1 MTDEVDRLMA
11 GIAERK
17 VRDLARAITFVEN
30 AGPDGLELLRRLAQH
45 ARSDADRPRSH
56 VVGIT
61 GSPGVGKSTM
71 TAALI
76 TAFRARGQSVAV
88 VAVDPSSPFSGGALL
103 GDRIR
108 MQSHSS
114 DENVFIRSMAS
125 RGHLGG
131 LAAAAGHVL
140 RVLDAAGFDVVVVET
155 VGVGQSEVEV
165 AAAADTTIVMLAPGM
180 GDGIQAAK
188 AGILEIGDL
197 FVVNKADREGAQTT
211 ARDLRQMISLA
222 TSQQTAIS
230 QQNATSEADDVVE
243 AWTPPVLTAIAST
256 DTGIDDIVAAIADHR
271 AWAVDHG
278 ELERRRMARAR
289 EEVIATAVGMVRS
302 RIEAASSM
310 SAFED
315 SVSAVAHGEVDVHG
329 AAEALV
335 HEMGSGAGS

>member
-17 VRDLARAITFVEN
+17 VRDLARAITVVEN
-30 AGPDGLELLRRLAQH
+30 GGPDGLELLRRLAEQ
-45 ARSDADRPRSH
+45 ARSGADRPRSH

-140 RVLDAAGFDVVVVET
+140 RVLDAAGFDIVVMET

-197 FVVNKADREGAQTT
+197 FVVNKADRQGAQTT
-211 ARDLRQMISLA
+211 ARELRQMISLEST
-222 TSQQTAIS
+222 TSWLRSLIIVRGRSITVNSIAG
-230 QQNATSEADDVVE
+230 AL
-243 AWTPPVLTAIAST
+243 PVLARRSLRPLWEWCARVSKQLPRWQPSRIRSARLP
-256 DTGIDDIVAAIADHR
+256 TG
-271 AWAVDHG
+271 
-278 ELERRRMARAR
+278 RRMCTGQPRRWSTRWGQAQGHEYVAQGRVVSPSRKPGFEAQVRAGR
-289 EEVIATAVGMVRS
+289 TQ
-302 RIEAASSM
+302 
-310 SAFED
+310 
-315 SVSAVAHGEVDVHG
+315 
-329 AAEALV
+329 ALN
-335 HEMGSGAGS
+335 